1 MMMMI
6 VFIRT
11 GDRAARENEI
21 TISAPSSLWSARA
34 RLGPTKTSADEPT
47 TTTSRGCNYC
57 NDQAEFKQ
65 EPPLQA
71 TTRVVSAAATRSV
84 FARRSP
90 RTEQEQQRSRVVLEL
105 KSSGARIQLPAPL
118 GARRLGLLS
127 LAEPISRDKQ
137 AIFVPAVRT
146 ARTVQRPIHVTTTT
160 TIFMTHE
167 AHATLSLAGGWLIR
181 EPG

>member
-137 AIFVPAVRT
+137 AIFVPTKPNGANSSTTSPRDDDDCDDIHDIRGRT
-146 ARTVQRPIHVTTTT
+146 RHIHLQ
-160 TIFMTHE
+160 
-167 AHATLSLAGGWLIR
+167 AHG
-181 EPG
+181 